1 LGNEKE
7 EQSIPMQKRKSYYPA
22 AFPVNVIEEA
32 YSTFLSKLD
41 GEKEVDSPDDM
52 SVTVGSESW
61 SFNTLEEFLAEYPKA
76 DSFRLDHICQGNRI
90 IVESYSGPSVSV
102 LVRFPSRPEI
112 ESVFQVFER
121 NLKASTVVIDSA
133 PIKIFIGHGRDPQW
147 RDLKDHLHDQH
158 GFEVVA
164 YEIGPRAGLSVKEV
178 LETMLNKTSFALLV
192 LTGEDQHA
200 DGELHARENVIHELG
215 LFQGNLGFTKAIALL
230 EDGVKEF
237 SNILGVNQI
246 RFSKG
251 NIRETF
257 GDILATIKRE
267 SEQTGN

>member
-1 LGNEKE
+1 
-7 EQSIPMQKRKSYYPA
+7 MQKRKSYYPVV
-22 AFPVNVIEEA
+22 FPASVIEEA
-32 YSTFLSKLD
+32 YNSFLSKLD
-41 GEKEVDSPDDM
+41 GEEKIDSPDDM
-52 SVTVGSESW
+52 SVTEGDESW
-61 SFNTLEEFLAEYPKA
+61 DFNTLEEFLAEYPKA
-76 DSFRLDHICQGNRI
+76 DSFRFDHMCQGNRI
-90 IVESYSGPSVSV
+90 IIESYCGPRSVSV
-102 LVRFPSRPEI
+102 LVKFPSRPEI

-121 NLKASTVVIDSA
+121 NLEASTVVIESA
-133 PIKIFIGHGRDPQW
+133 PVRIFIGHGRDSQW
-147 RDLKDHLHDQH
+147 RDLKDHLQDQH